1 MKRKRI
7 AQALL
12 GGAVG
17 CKLRAKAAT
26 EGCKQRRKR
35 RGFVFCVCV
44 YNQSVNLSGAVL
56 GLSCCT
62 LAFFSYSA
70 WASPCSDSSCY
81 GAQAVRH
88 MGFSGCGAWD
98 LLPQVMW
105 DLPGPGIEPVS
116 PTLTGGFSTTDR
128 QGSMRFGVF
137 KCPSAY

>member
-17 CKLRAKAAT
+17 CNLRAKAAT

-44 YNQSVNLSGAVL
+44 YNLPVNLFGVVL

-62 LAFFSYSA
+62 LAFSSYSA
-70 WASPCSDSSCY
+70 WASPCSDGCKARGLQWLWCTGFVASRHVGSSWT
-81 GAQAVRH
+81 R
-88 MGFSGCGAWD
+88 D
-98 LLPQVMW
+98 
-105 DLPGPGIEPVS
+105 
-116 PTLTGGFSTTDR
+116 
-128 QGSMRFGVF
+128 
-137 KCPSAY
+137 